1 MGSVL
6 PLVAGNGNATSP
18 TLATTTKKKRAA
30 RTVVVPSGVGDSSVG
45 VLGVVE
51 VLEGGGGDPPVQGLE
66 SLLDG
71 GVLQDLHLPRQQTLQ
86 LDLRGGV
93 TEARKAFKGG
103 TVW

>member
-1 MGSVL
+1 MVVS
-6 PLVAGNGNATSP
+6 AGVS
-18 TLATTTKKKRAA
+18 
-30 RTVVVPSGVGDSSVG
+30 DCSVG
-45 VLGVVE
+45 VLGVIE
-51 VLEGGGGDPPVQGLE
+51 VLQGGGGDPPVQGLE

-93 TEARKAFKGG
+93 TEAQKTFKGG